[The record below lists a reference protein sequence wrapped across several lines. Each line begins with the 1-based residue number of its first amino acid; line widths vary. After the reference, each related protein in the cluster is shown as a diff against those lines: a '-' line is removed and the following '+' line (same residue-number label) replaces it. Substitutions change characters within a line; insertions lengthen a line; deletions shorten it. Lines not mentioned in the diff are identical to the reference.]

1 MPEASKPNI
10 HGCIHGRIAVAVFNP
25 GGVEEINMLPLLLSI
40 YASSFGRRKWQSKAG
55 ARLNRKLE
63 MSK

>member
-25 GGVEEINMLPLLLSI
+25 GGVEEINMLPLLLS
-40 YASSFGRRKWQSKAG
+40 FGDSAFVDENSI
-55 ARLNRKLE
+55 ARLRPG
-63 MSK
+63 